1 MLPPVQGCLLG
12 KLRDNHYDVVL
23 WGDSHVA
30 QLAPALTN
38 LGERWGFTTREMT
51 KAGWAP
57 LPGVLFVPEDE
68 FRRDCPEFNKAAME
82 VLAKRRYQT
91 VILAALWDAYASGSL
106 LLTDSLAHASIEE
119 SRNYFIKTITG
130 TVHALT
136 RAGHRVMV
144 VAQATVP
151 RLNPVNCV
159 ERAQLT
165 GRAPSECV
173 IGSSNAAEADKR
185 VKKLLRLALQNE
197 RAQVVS
203 LFDHLC
209 NEHECRIFAEQGKF
223 VYMDETHLS
232 AAGAQLLSIGL
243 EGGLRSV
250 GQW

>member
-119 SRNYFIKTITG
+119 ARNYFIKTITR

-136 RAGHRVMV
+136 RAGHRVIV
-144 VAQATVP
+144 VAQTTVP
-151 RLNPVNCV
+151 RLNPVN
-159 ERAQLT
+159 ALN
-165 GRAPSECV
+165 GR
-173 IGSSNAAEADKR
+173 N
-185 VKKLLRLALQNE
+185 
-197 RAQVVS
+197 
-203 LFDHLC
+203 
-209 NEHECRIFAEQGKF
+209 
-223 VYMDETHLS
+223 
-232 AAGAQLLSIGL
+232 
-243 EGGLRSV
+243 
-250 GQW
+250 